1 MLDLSKTLYYIQYT
15 WHSGECFGARSE
27 GETVVSIPDGT
38 DMKQWRRDFED
49 DDIDGSYCSIN
60 SISEPY
66 YIVSF
71 VLITKDDY
79 VNHFVAGIPV
89 LETIESFMTRHNYFS
104 KGDLIRDVD
113 YKEANFVFC
122 GRRIKPGDCYHHSG
136 Y

>member
-1 MLDLSKTLYYIQYT
+1 MIDLSKTLYYIEYT

-38 DMKQWRRDFED
+38 DMRQWRIEFEED
-49 DDIDGSYCSIN
+49 NIDGSYCSIN

-79 VNHFVAGIPV
+79 VNHFIAGIPAN
-89 LETIESFMTRHNYFS
+89 ESIESFMTRQKYFS

-113 YKEANFVFC
+113 YKDSTFVFY
-122 GRRIKPGDCYHHSG
+122 GRRVKPNDCYHHSG